1 MITCELKG
9 FESVKAMFNSVG
21 HELSTTQVRSILDV
35 AGNVVAKEARQEVEL
50 KGELG
55 TLLKKDIG
63 VYRDNKKSAKS
74 AEYIL
79 IGPRFKRYTIRNQAG
94 QKVGLIAQHMTIGF
108 RQTDRK
114 TRDGQIRGR
123 VGEQFHNP
131 MSGALQVKKNEV
143 NGAIEKGVNKQL
155 NKVKTKYPEIVK

>member
-9 FESVKAMFNSVG
+9 FEDVKAMFADVG
-21 HELSTTQVRSILDV
+21 HNLSASQIRGIVSV
-35 AGNVVAKEARQEVEL
+35 AGEIIAKEEKQDIEL

-55 TLLKKDIG
+55 QLLKKDIG
-63 VYRDNKKSAKS
+63 VYRDTRKSAKN
-74 AEYIL
+74 AEYVL
-79 IGPRFKRYTIRNQAG
+79 VGPRFRPYTIRNQSG
-94 QKVGLIAQHMTIGF
+94 QKVGLIAQHFTIGF

-123 VGEQFHNP
+123 VSEQVHNFA
-131 MSGALQVKKNEV
+131 STALMVKKNEV

-155 NKVKTKYPEIVK
+155 NKTKSKFPNIVK